1 MFAMLIFGEIV
12 NHHITHIITL
22 VLKVSTYIMTRIAGL
37 DSQMGLSGILVIM
50 SMSAFKTD
58 VILYLFTI

>member
-22 VLKVSTYIMTRIAGL
+22 VLKVSTYIMTRIAASPIRLADGTFWDTSDNVYLGL
-37 DSQMGLSGILVIM
+37 QN
-50 SMSAFKTD
+50 
-58 VILYLFTI
+58 